1 ALVIPA
7 PHNPVAIV
15 IDEPKD
21 LVVGRRR
28 EGQEGSQRHHTAS
41 SGHGRISS
49 TLLCR
54 VRIGTR
60 APFVVRSLADDL
72 RACIG
77 GLVVSQCVVL
87 DAAHEAASLGTL
99 ERGLELRGQR
109 LGLLRVAEKAS
120 ALAGSR
126 AKPKEYV
133 GFREFGI

>member
-1 ALVIPA
+1 
-7 PHNPVAIV
+7 
-15 IDEPKD
+15 
-21 LVVGRRR
+21 
-28 EGQEGSQRHHTAS
+28 
-41 SGHGRISS
+41 
-49 TLLCR
+49 
-54 VRIGTR
+54 
-60 APFVVRSLADDL
+60 SLADDL

-77 GLVVSQCVVL
+77 GLVVSPCVVL

-133 GFREFGI
+133 GFREFGIGHLVRDPIDHADASVKRVVALAAVLAHAFEHELDASLRGEIVRRRDSG